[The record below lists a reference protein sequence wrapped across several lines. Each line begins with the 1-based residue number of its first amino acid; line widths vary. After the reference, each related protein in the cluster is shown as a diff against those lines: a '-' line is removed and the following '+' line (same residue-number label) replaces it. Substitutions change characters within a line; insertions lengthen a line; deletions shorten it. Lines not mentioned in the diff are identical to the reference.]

1 VVGVS
6 IFSLPR
12 LHFAGTAITRLPTG
26 PRSGYVDL
34 AVNRAITDEGAFAPE
49 RPREEFHRWLRA
61 QGSPIDATGT
71 ITEAG
76 PFNTVAGWN
85 LGGNSH
91 FWIDAGIVACELEAG
106 SPETADP
113 LVGRMVDLWGH
124 HNDYLATTHN
134 RARVFDVDPAST
146 WSTAVM
152 VGRLALGRAGRSHD
166 SGYLLS
172 GHVDGASPPR
182 RRNTRHVRRPDGM
195 AFQEHRRQS
204 VVHQFVVEAGAEL
217 RWFDGDVRSPAI
229 EALRDLVR
237 DGAAQGLLVQFAL
250 ADMAPPRAPDAPD
263 RWRTWGTIAPWRGDE
278 LRSGPGGRLLTTRAA
293 GHRAVLHDLSVDV
306 AAEHVTLNAVN
317 AVPFEH
323 GSWTD
328 GAYGP
333 GELPFAETGDL
344 VLRTAGGRVI
354 AKLEQDVL
362 SGPRF
367 LRTAGVL
374 SVARTDGRADAVDE
388 PLVVATTDGRPVL
401 VEEEVQVTT
410 DDAALF
416 LEHATHPDGSGRS
429 AVVEVRSFVRG
440 RPAGVRGIEVHQ
452 FPNPR
457 AVPLDP
463 VAGAPAA
470 RACDARIVE
479 LGPADGSGERPA
491 ERHGPLRLDTDD
503 CGRARILVDAAQA
516 GTTRLL
522 LRPPGG
528 SLPCAV
534 DTAGSAWIAQDDDD
548 RLGFWSAAGAVAVR
562 VHPDHSHLAA
572 VPDEEITFDL
582 VFREVY
588 ATYEHLYTFMT
599 AEIMDLADESKAR
612 THARMIWLMCDPANR
627 DKTYYMP
634 STRDMSAAQADLLR
648 RFMIVTE
655 GRRPHAP
662 VLADRTATPA
672 RITSREELD
681 AALRMAATIE
691 LSVMLQY
698 LYAMWS
704 LPTHTAARQLV
715 RDGRWSER
723 QLILVCGDGPETL
736 DGGIRATLLG
746 VAREEMI
753 HFLVINNII
762 VATGQ
767 PFHIPAIDFTTLNS
781 EIDVPLDM
789 CLERFSLPALGRFV
803 ELERP
808 SDPVRDVRRTGGPGT
823 ASGAGTRYGSLSEL
837 YASIRAALV
846 EIPGVLMVDAGRGG
860 GEHHL
865 FMRRSTD
872 VRHPDYQLEVDSLSS
887 ALFAIDFVTEHGEGN
902 VLAPIEGIDENS
914 HFETFVEL
922 FDVMRGEFVPGPG
935 GRPVPWEPAY
945 PVTRNPT
952 LDPARPHGDLI
963 TDPHARE
970 VVELFNRS
978 YTLTMRM
985 MAQHFGESPDAS
997 LRRSKLMN
1005 ASLDLMVG
1013 LLRPLAEHVVTLP
1026 AGRPGRTAGP
1036 SFEVTGPM
1044 LPVARPD
1051 TALRWFTGECTQL
1064 ADRIAAVADVPD
1076 EVPAILRSFARQFER
1091 DRGVGP

>member
-1 VVGVS
+1 MSV
-6 IFSLPR
+6 FDLPR
-12 LHFAGTAITRLPTG
+12 MHFAGVAITRLPTG
-26 PRSGYVDL
+26 PRSGHVDL
-34 AVNRAITDEGAFAPE
+34 AVNRAVTDEGVFAPE
-49 RPREEFHRWLRA
+49 RPREEYHRWLRA
-61 QGSPIDATGT
+61 QGTPIDATG
-71 ITEAG
+71 EPAADG
-76 PFNTVAGWN
+76 PFSTVAGWS

-91 FWIDAGIVACELEAG
+91 FWVDAGIVACELTAG
-106 SPETADP
+106 DP
-113 LVGRMVDLWGH
+113 DTDDPVVGRMVDMWGH

-134 RARVFDVDPAST
+134 RARIFDVDPASN

-172 GHVDGASPPR
+172 GHVDGTSPPR
-182 RRNTRHVRRPDGM
+182 RRNTRHLLRPDGM
-195 AFQEHRRQS
+195 AFQEHRHQS
-204 VVHQFVVEAGAEL
+204 VVYQFVVEAGTEL
-217 RWFDGDVRSPAI
+217 RWFAADVRSPAV

-237 DGAAQGLLVQFAL
+237 DGTAQGLLVQFVL
-250 ADMAPPRAPDAPD
+250 ADMAPPRVPDAPD
-263 RWRTWGTIAPWRGDE
+263 RWRTWGTIAPWRRDE

-293 GHRAVLHDLSVDV
+293 GRRAALHDLSVDV
-306 AAEHVTLNAVN
+306 AAGHVTLNAVN
-317 AVPFEH
+317 AVPFAH
-323 GSWTD
+323 GSWAR
-328 GAYGP
+328 GGYGP
-333 GELPFAETGDL
+333 QELPLAPTGNL
-344 VLRTAGGRVI
+344 VLRTVGGRVI

-362 SGPRF
+362 SGSRF

-374 SVARTDGRADAVDE
+374 TVARTDGRADAVDE
-388 PLVVATTDGRPVL
+388 PLVVATTGGRPVL

-410 DDAALF
+410 DDATLF
-416 LEHATHPDGSGRS
+416 LEHASHPVQSGRS

-440 RPAGVRGIEVHQ
+440 RPAAVRGVEVHQ
-452 FPNPR
+452 FRNPR

-463 VAGAPAA
+463 VAGGPDA
-470 RACDARIVE
+470 RACDAPVVG
-479 LGPADGSGERPA
+479 LGHDSGSV
-491 ERHGPLRLDTDD
+491 GPEEPRAHLRLDTD
-503 CGRARILVDAAQA
+503 GRGRGRLVVRAAQA

-522 LRPPGG
+522 LRPPDG

-534 DTAGSAWIAQDDDD
+534 DTPGSAWVGQDDDD
-548 RLGFWSAAGAVAVR
+548 RLGFWSAAGAVTVR
-562 VHPDHSHLAA
+562 VHPDHAHLAA
-572 VPDEEITFDL
+572 VLDDEVSFDL

-599 AEIMDLADESKAR
+599 AEIMDLAEETRAR
-612 THARMIWLMCDPANR
+612 THARMIWLMCDPANQ
-627 DKTYYMP
+627 DKTWYMP
-634 STRDMSAAQADLLR
+634 STRDMSAAQAELLR
-648 RFMIVTE
+648 RFMIATE
-655 GRRPHAP
+655 GRRPQAP
-662 VLADRTATPA
+662 VLADRAVPPA
-672 RITSREELD
+672 RITSREQLD

-704 LPTHTAARQLV
+704 LPTHAAARQLV
-715 RDGRWSER
+715 RDGRWTER
-723 QLILVCGDGPETL
+723 QLALVCGAGPETL
-736 DGGIRATLLG
+736 NGGIRNTLLK

-753 HFLVINNII
+753 HFLLINNII

-767 PFHIPAIDFTTLNS
+767 PFVIPAVDFTTLNGQ
-781 EIDVPLDM
+781 IDVPLDM
-789 CLERFSLPALGRFV
+789 CLERFALPALGRFV

-808 SDPVRDVRRTGGPGT
+808 SDPVRDVAHVGAAPGG
-823 ASGAGTRYGSLSEL
+823 ARYGSPSEL
-837 YASIRAALV
+837 YAAIRTALV

-887 ALFAIDFVTEHGEGN
+887 AIFAIDFVTEQGEGN
-902 VLAPIEGIDENS
+902 VLASTEGIDEDS
-914 HFETFVEL
+914 HFETFVQL
-922 FDVMRGEFVPGPG
+922 FDVMRGEVAAGPG

-952 LDPARPHGDLI
+952 LDPAKRHGDLV

-970 VVELFNRS
+970 VMELFNRS

-1013 LLRPLAEHVVTLP
+1013 LLRPLAEYLVTLP

-1051 TALRWFTGECTQL
+1051 TALRWFTGECTEL

-1076 EVPAILRSFARQFER
+1076 EVPALLRSFARQFER
-1091 DRGVGP
+1091 DRGAEP